1 MLFRVLDIIK
11 PWPCRQIDRIRIAG
25 WSGML
30 DDLVAG
36 AYAGGL
42 VVLLKRFTDGRFVAS
57 VTS

>member
-1 MLFRVLDIIK
+1 
-11 PWPCRQIDRIRIAG
+11 
-25 WSGML
+25 ML